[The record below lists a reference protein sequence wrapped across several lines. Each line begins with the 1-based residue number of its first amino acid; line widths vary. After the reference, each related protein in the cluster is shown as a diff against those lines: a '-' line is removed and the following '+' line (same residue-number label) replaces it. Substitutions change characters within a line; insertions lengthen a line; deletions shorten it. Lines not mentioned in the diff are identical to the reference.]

1 MIEIALVLATIV
13 VAAAG
18 VLALRRR
25 GADAADS

>member
-25 GADAADS
+25 EADAAES